1 MNLLAS
7 AQCPNLPLVESTFSP
22 AEKGR
27 KFTELKSQR
36 REGVVFKQL
45 AAPYV
50 PGRPNRGG
58 TALKHKFVAT
68 LSAVV
73 ARLNEQRSVALRL
86 RGLQGWQ
93 NTGNVTIPAN
103 QPVPQ
108 AGDVVEVRYLYAFP
122 ESGVLFQPV
131 YLGRRT
137 DITAEECVIR
147 QLKFKASDTDEDA

>member
-1 MNLLAS
+1 M
-7 AQCPNLPLVESTFSP
+7 
-22 AEKGR
+22 
-27 KFTELKSQR
+27 
-36 REGVVFKQL
+36 VFKQL

-73 ARLNEQRSVALRL
+73 TRVNEQRSVALRL
-86 RGLQGWQ
+86 RGPQGWQ
-93 NTGNVTIPAN
+93 HTGNVTIPAN

-122 ESGVLFQPV
+122 ESGGLFQPV

-137 DITAEECVIR
+137 DVTADECVPS
-147 QLKFKASDTDEDA
+147 QLKFKASDEDEN